1 MKIKNNMNY
10 RDKTKDELIIIL
22 QSLQDEYYSLKKS
35 SSKDITER
43 KKAEAALRESEARF
57 HRVFEY
63 SLLGISIASPDG
75 KLLQANSAYARM
87 YGYENP
93 EEMFVEVTNVE
104 MLYAHPEERKEVIRI
119 LHRNGQMEPREFE
132 VVRRDGTRFF
142 VLVSVSEIRDPEGK
156 LIYNQAVH
164 IDLTEQRKANDKIRA
179 ASLYTRSLIEAS
191 VDALVTIN
199 IVEKIADVN
208 LAAEQ
213 ITGINRKKLIGTDFA
228 NYVTEPD
235 KAREGYR
242 IVFSK
247 GVVKDYPLT
256 ILHTSGRTV
265 NVLFNATL
273 LKNEEGDV
281 QGVFAAARDI
291 TDYKKM
297 EMKLRKSKE
306 LLEKLNQHLHEVWEN
321 EKSLIAMNIHDDL
334 GQKLTALNL
343 NIAWVKSRIG
353 VQSPAVRKKLEEI
366 RLMINET
373 IEGTKEISAFLR
385 PSILFDLGLVPAI
398 NVQLAKF
405 EKQSGIKCHFYCD
418 HEELIINDQLSLV
431 LYRVLQESLTNIT
444 RHSGASTTEVN
455 LHISKNIIEMLIK
468 DNGIGIEKSK
478 IKSFTSMGIT
488 GIMERVRSVDGKVS
502 ISGKKGD
509 GTRIKVLI
517 PLKN

>member
-1 MKIKNNMNY
+1 MKIRNNMNY
-10 RDKTKDELIIIL
+10 RDKTKNELLIML
-22 QSLQDEYYSLKKS
+22 QKLQDEYNSLKES

-43 KKAEAALRESEARF
+43 KMAEAALRESEARF
-57 HRVFEY
+57 RRIFEN

-75 KLLQANSAYARM
+75 KLLQVNSAYTRM

-93 EEMFVEVTNVE
+93 EEMFAEVTNVG
-104 MLYAHPEERKEVIRI
+104 MLYAHPEEREEVIRI
-119 LHRNGQMEPREFE
+119 LHRNGQMDPREVE

-142 VLVSVSEIRDPEGK
+142 VLVSVSEVRDPEGK
-156 LIYNQAVH
+156 LIYNQAIH
-164 IDLTEQRKANDKIRA
+164 LDLTEQRKANDKIRA

-191 VDALVTIN
+191 IDPLATIN
-199 IVEKIADVN
+199 MEGEIADVN
-208 LAAEQ
+208 FATEQ

-228 NYVTEPD
+228 NYFTEPG
-235 KAREGYR
+235 KAREGYK

-247 GVVKDYPLT
+247 GVVKNYPLT
-256 ILHTSGRTV
+256 ILHTSGRTID
-265 NVLFNATL
+265 VLYNATL

-297 EMKLRKSKE
+297 GIKLRNSKE

-343 NIAWVKSRIG
+343 YIAWIKSRIG

-366 RLMINET
+366 KLMINET
-373 IEGTKEISAFLR
+373 INDTKEISAFLR
-385 PSILFDLGLVPAI
+385 PAILFDLGLVPAI

-418 HEELIINDQLSLV
+418 PEELLLDDRLSLV
-431 LYRVLQESLTNIT
+431 FYRVLQESLTNII

-455 LHISKNIIEMLIK
+455 LHGSKNKIEMLIK

-488 GIMERVRSVDGKVS
+488 GIIERVRSVDGKVS